1 MNFINYIK
9 ETKAELRHVSWPT
22 RTQSIAYTVIVAL
35 VSLAVA
41 VYLGVFDFI
50 FTELLT
56 KFVF

>member
-1 MNFINYIK
+1 MNIFNYVK

-22 RTQSIAYTVIVAL
+22 RNQAIGFTVITIV

-41 VYLGVFDFI
+41 IYLGVFDFI
-50 FTELLT
+50 FTEILK